1 MMKSILYA
9 LLFALS
15 GCGGESSDSAADNH
29 GYGFAFDAVSR
40 QGLHLRSAGA
50 QTRDAQDLEAR
61 AAVVAIVCLGL
72 SEPLPPPPPMVVF
85 VPQGTLPTPSRGW
98 YYDRPPLILLEVVTA
113 AFEHEALH
121 YYLDVTTGSLDPAHT
136 SAAWACV
143 GA

>member
-61 AAVVAIVCLGL
+61 ASVVAIVCLGL
-72 SEPLPPPPPMVVF
+72 SEPLPPPPPFVVTI
-85 VPQGTLPTPSRGW
+85 PDGALPEPHNGW
-98 YYDRPPLILLEVVTA
+98 YYSGPPLILLETNRV
-113 AFEHEALH
+113 FEHEALH
-121 YYLDVTTGSLDPAHT
+121 YYLDVTTGNMDPTHAG
-136 SAAWACV
+136 AAWACV
-143 GA
+143 SA